1 MIQTISF
8 EVQNKYEQML
18 KASASGTPLPQP
30 LPQARFKNSEST
42 TAAAKPC
49 FEQLSTVNVQPLI
62 TEHLDGFAIP

>member
-30 LPQARFKNSEST
+30 LPQARFKTLSQQQLLLSHALSNS
-42 TAAAKPC
+42 A
-49 FEQLSTVNVQPLI
+49 Q
-62 TEHLDGFAIP
+62 